1 MHRGLRLGLIWFGA
15 LAAVGTFVE
24 IVAAGRNVFVA
35 ALMALLIFV
44 VLAWYPIAYA
54 RKLVPSGDTAPRS
67 SVRWSDREVATFTF
81 AFLVGATIV
90 IMGVVLE
97 EIVLGG
103 AAGLA
108 AFFLLGVLP
117 AVWMRRRR
125 HRAPPEPVTEP
136 REPEPQ
142 SDEQLLFVTDELHP
156 ATKVLNVLLWIALVP
171 AAVVC
176 LLVLAYYAAVAFGL
190 IDDTG

>member
-15 LAAVGTFVE
+15 LAAVGTFAG
-24 IVAAGRNVFVA
+24 IVAAGRNVFAA
-35 ALMALLIFV
+35 ALMALLIFL
-44 VLAWYPIAYA
+44 VLAWYPVAYA
-54 RKLVPSGDTAPRS
+54 RKLVPAGDTLPRS

-90 IMGVVLE
+90 IIGVVLE

-103 AAGLA
+103 AGGLA
-108 AFFLLGVLP
+108 AFFLLGVFP

-125 HRAPPEPVTEP
+125 HRAPPEPVWEP
-136 REPEPQ
+136 PEPEPQ
-142 SDEQLLFVTDELHP
+142 SDEILAVTDELHP

-176 LLVLAYYAAVAFGL
+176 LLVIAYYAAVAFGL
-190 IDDTG
+190 IDDAG